1 MQIAILSSP
10 GAMEHSRKISVGAYM
25 RAGLIGGVG
34 VGVLVPAL
42 IRLQFL
48 YNDPTNSYRNSV
60 IATSIALVV
69 GYYLY
74 NKFIAYPARTSY
86 SHVFPTFAMVYGL
99 MFFVLVMFRIEYSRY
114 QLVMSLFFALLWFYG
129 LIYMSTKAK
138 KILVGLVPGG
148 TIDKIRH
155 GTIIR
160 TEPLDNPTVKPELF
174 DAIVADF
181 RADLG
186 LVWEKYVAQAALAGI
201 PVYHVKQFSE
211 LTTGSVQLE
220 HLSENSFGTIIPSL
234 SYARAKR
241 LVDLILGLLM
251 LVPFTAIIILS
262 GILIKLTSR
271 GPVFFVQERMGFRGK
286 VFKIYKLRTMQVRKK
301 NGNSYTEDKDPRVT
315 TIGRFLR
322 KFRID
327 EFPQIFNIFLGQ
339 MSWIGPRP
347 EAIDLSEQ
355 YESAIPFYSY
365 RHIVR
370 PGITGWAQVNQGN
383 VWDVEAATT
392 KLNYDFYYIKY
403 FSPWLD
409 VMITVK
415 TLAIMATGFGSR

>member
-1 MQIAILSSP
+1 MQFAILTSP
-10 GAMEHSRKISVGAYM
+10 AAMEHSRRISVGAYLS
-25 RAGLIGGVG
+25 AGLLGGVLI
-34 VGVLVPAL
+34 GVLIPAL
-42 IRLQFL
+42 IRIQFFF
-48 YNDPTNSYRNSV
+48 NDPTGSFYNSLW
-60 IATSIALVV
+60 ATSIALVM
-69 GYYLY
+69 GFYLY
-74 NKFIAYPARTSY
+74 KKFIVYPARTSY
-86 SHVFPTFAMVYGL
+86 SHVFPVFGSVYGL

-129 LIYMSTKAK
+129 LIYVSTKAK

-148 TIDKIRH
+148 DIGLIRH
-155 GTIIR
+155 GNII
-160 TEPLDNPTVKPELF
+160 TTKPLDAPTVDPKLF

-181 RADLG
+181 RAELG
-186 LVWEKYVAQAALAGI
+186 LGWEKYVAQAALAGI

-211 LTTGSVQLE
+211 LTTGCVQLE

-234 SYARAKR
+234 SYSRAKR
-241 LVDLILGLLM
+241 LVDLILGV
-251 LVPFTAIIILS
+251 LVLPIFATIILLAA
-262 GILIKLTSR
+262 IAIKLTSR
-271 GPVFFVQERMGFRGK
+271 GPVFFVQKRMGFRGK
-286 VFKIYKLRTMQVRKK
+286 VFRIYKLRTMQVRKAS
-301 NGNSYTEDKDPRVT
+301 GTSYTEDNDSRVT
-315 TIGRFLR
+315 SVGAVLR

-327 EFPQIFNIFLGQ
+327 EFPQIANVFVGH

-347 EAIDLSEQ
+347 EALDLSEK
-355 YESAIPFYSY
+355 YEAAIPFYSY

-392 KLNYDFYYIKY
+392 KLHYDFYYIKY

-415 TLAIMATGFGSR
+415 TIAIMLTGFGSR

>member
-1 MQIAILSSP
+1 MD
-10 GAMEHSRKISVGAYM
+10 HSRRISVGAYLS
-25 RAGLIGGVG
+25 AGLLGGVLI
-34 VGVLVPAL
+34 GVLVPAL
-42 IRLQFL
+42 IRIQFFF
-48 YNDPTNSYRNSV
+48 NDPTGSFYNSL
-60 IATSIALVV
+60 IATSIALII

-74 NKFIAYPARTSY
+74 NKFIVYPARTSY
-86 SHVFPTFAMVYGL
+86 SHVFPVFGSVYGL
-99 MFFVLVMFRIEYSRY
+99 MFFCLVMFRIEYSRY

-129 LIYMSTKAK
+129 LIYVSTKAK

-148 TIDKIRH
+148 NIDDIRH
-155 GTIIR
+155 GHIIL
-160 TEPLDNPTVKPELF
+160 TKPIDDPTVDPGLF

-186 LVWEKYVAQAALAGI
+186 LVWEKYVAQAALAGT

-211 LTTGSVQLE
+211 LTTGCVQLE
-220 HLSENSFGTIIPSL
+220 HLSENSFGTIMPSI
-234 SYARAKR
+234 SYSRAKR
-241 LVDLILGLLM
+241 LIDLVLGVLVLPIFALAILL
-251 LVPFTAIIILS
+251 A

-271 GPVFFVQERMGFRGK
+271 GPVFFVQERIGFRGR
-286 VFKIYKLRTMQVRKK
+286 VFKIFKLRTMEVRKQ
-301 NGNSYTEDKDPRVT
+301 NGNSYTEHKDPRVT
-315 TIGRFLR
+315 SIGAFLR

-327 EFPQIFNIFLGQ
+327 EFPQIINIFAGQ

-347 EAIDLSEQ
+347 EAIDLSER
-355 YESAIPFYSY
+355 YEAAIPFYSY

-392 KLNYDFYYIKY
+392 KLHYDFYYIKY

-415 TLAIMATGFGSR
+415 TIAIMLTGFGSR

>member
-1 MQIAILSSP
+1 MQ
-10 GAMEHSRKISVGAYM
+10 HSRRISVGAYLS
-25 RAGLIGGVG
+25 AGLIGGVL

-42 IRLQFL
+42 IRIRFL
-48 YNDPTNSYRNSV
+48 FNDPTGSFFNSL
-60 IATSIALVV
+60 IATSIALVT

-74 NKFIAYPARTSY
+74 NKFIVYPARTSY
-86 SHVFPTFAMVYGL
+86 SHVVPVFGSVYGI
-99 MFFVLVMFRIEYSRY
+99 MFFVLVMFRIEYSRF
-114 QLVMSLFFALLWFYG
+114 QLLMSLFFALVWFFG
-129 LIYMSTKAK
+129 LIYVSTKTK

-148 TIDKIRH
+148 TIDNIRH
-155 GTIIR
+155 GNIIAA
-160 TEPLDNPTVKPELF
+160 EPLDSPTEDPRQF

-186 LVWEKYVAQAALAGI
+186 LVWEKYVAQAALSGI
-201 PVYHVKQFSE
+201 PVYHVKHFSE
-211 LTTGSVQLE
+211 LTTGAVQIE

-241 LVDLILGLLM
+241 LVDLVLGLLM
-251 LVPFTAIIILS
+251 LVPFTAIIFIAA
-262 GILIKLTSR
+262 ILIKLTSR
-271 GPVFFVQERMGFRGK
+271 GPVFFLQERMGFRGK
-286 VFKIYKLRTMQVRKK
+286 PFKIIKLRTMQVRKD
-301 NGNSYTEDKDPRVT
+301 NGTSYTEDNDPRVT
-315 TIGRFLR
+315 AVGAIFR

-327 EFPQIFNIFLGQ
+327 EFPQIINIFAGQ

-347 EAIDLSEQ
+347 EAIDLSEK

-392 KLNYDFYYIKY
+392 KLHYDFYYIKY

-415 TLAIMATGFGSR
+415 TIAIMLTGFGSR

>member
-1 MQIAILSSP
+1 MQIALLTSP
-10 GAMEHSRKISVGAYM
+10 AAMQHSRRISVGAYL
-25 RAGLIGGVG
+25 RAGLVGGV
-34 VGVLVPAL
+34 VIGVLMPAL
-42 IRLQFL
+42 IRIQFFF
-48 YNDPTNSYRNSV
+48 NDPTGSFYNSL
-60 IATSIALVV
+60 IATSIALVI

-74 NKFIAYPARTSY
+74 NKFIVYPARTSY
-86 SHVFPTFAMVYGL
+86 SHVFPVFGSVYGL

-114 QLVMSLFFALLWFYG
+114 QLLMSLLFALLWFYG
-129 LIYMSTKAK
+129 LIYVSTKTK

-148 TIDKIRH
+148 TIGEIRH
-155 GTIIR
+155 GSIIS
-160 TEPLDNPTVKPELF
+160 TQELESPVDDPALY

-211 LTTGSVQLE
+211 LSTGSVQLE

-241 LVDLILGLLM
+241 LVDLVLALIM
-251 LVPFTAIIILS
+251 LVPFAAIILISAL
-262 GILIKLTSR
+262 LIKLSSR
-271 GPVFFVQERMGFRGK
+271 GPVFFIQERMGFRGK
-286 VFKIYKLRTMQVRKK
+286 VFKIIKLRTMEVRKT
-301 NGNSYTEDKDPRVT
+301 NGHSYTEANDPRVT
-315 TIGRFLR
+315 RVGAVFR

-327 EFPQIFNIFLGQ
+327 EFPQIINIFAGQ

-355 YESAIPFYSY
+355 YEGAIPFYSY

-392 KLNYDFYYIKY
+392 KLHYDFYYIKY

-415 TLAIMATGFGSR
+415 TIAIMLTGFGSR